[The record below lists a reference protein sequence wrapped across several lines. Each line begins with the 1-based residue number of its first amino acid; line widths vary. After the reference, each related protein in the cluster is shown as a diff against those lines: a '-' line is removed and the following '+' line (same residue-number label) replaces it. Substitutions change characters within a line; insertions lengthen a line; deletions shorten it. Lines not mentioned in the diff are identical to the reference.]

1 MDDVVHQENRL
12 CPIILG
18 HIYSWKILKL
28 SEFLFSHGGGIPQ
41 FVIFQGAEHVDDV
54 VYQEN
59 RLCLII
65 FDHICSRKILKMS
78 NFMFSQGGGTPQF
91 VILQG
96 GGTCG

>member
-1 MDDVVHQENRL
+1 MEKH
-12 CPIILG
+12 PT
-18 HIYSWKILKL
+18 
-28 SEFLFSHGGGIPQ
+28 FLFYR
-41 FVIFQGAEHVDDV
+41 VEEDVNDV

-65 FDHICSRKILKMS
+65 FDHICSRKILNMS
-78 NFMFSQGGGTPQF
+78 HFMFSQGGGIPQF